1 MAMKSKPSVVIN
13 LRMKSQQR
21 LLIDQAASAL
31 GKNRSEFLLEAATRA
46 AQDTLADQR
55 VFPMTAEQW
64 RQFHAALDAKPRVNA
79 RLRKVLSAHSP
90 WNEQK

>member
-1 MAMKSKPSVVIN
+1 MKTKLSVVIN

-46 AQDTLADQR
+46 AQETLADQR

-64 RQFHAALDAKPRVNA
+64 KKFHAALNAKPNVNA
-79 RLRKVLSAHSP
+79 KLRKILSAKSP
-90 WNEQK
+90 WDEQK

>member
-1 MAMKSKPSVVIN
+1 MKTKPSIVIN

-46 AQDTLADQR
+46 AQETLADQR

-64 RQFHAALDAKPRVNA
+64 QRFHKALNAKPKVNS
-79 RLRKVLSAHSP
+79 RLRKVLATVSP
-90 WNEQK
+90 WENEK